1 MQLGLFN
8 SQPEK
13 TDINLSYVS
22 VISHINKSDKD
33 ASYSFNLEDFI
44 ETEKINLGEHQGNN
58 YILKNKKQ
66 KIDGVSVCSILQR

>member
-13 TDINLSYVS
+13 TDINLSYGS

-33 ASYSFNLEDFI
+33 TSYSFNIEDFI
-44 ETEKINLGEHQGNN
+44 KTEKINLGEHQGNN
-58 YILKNKKQ
+58 YILE
-66 KIDGVSVCSILQR
+66 